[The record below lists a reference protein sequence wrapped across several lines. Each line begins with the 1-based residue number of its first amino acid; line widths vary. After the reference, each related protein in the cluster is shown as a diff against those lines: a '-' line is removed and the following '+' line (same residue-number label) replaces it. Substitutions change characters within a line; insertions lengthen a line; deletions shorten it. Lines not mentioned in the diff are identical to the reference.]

1 MKRLIPKVTFWL
13 ALICPF
19 IGMFA
24 AIAIKNE
31 PQPVNFLQ
39 ALASVVGL
47 AAAKVML
54 FISFYCASVLL
65 ALTSLVASLIQ
76 KDRGY
81 VWASLVLVLFLFI
94 DIVLSFTLESYIP
107 LLLRFVS

>member
-24 AIAIKNE
+24 AIAIKEE
-31 PQPVNFLQ
+31 PQHANILQ
-39 ALASVVGL
+39 GLASVVGL
-47 AAAKVML
+47 AAAKVTL

-81 VWASLVLVLFLFI
+81 VWASLILLLCLLI
-94 DIVLSFTLESYIP
+94 DIVLSFTLDSYVP
-107 LLLRFVS
+107 LLLHFVS